1 MKLKAANRKEKEKKN
16 KKRNKL
22 VDRSPQARPIS

>member
-16 KKRNKL
+16 KKEKRTGGSKPT
-22 VDRSPQARPIS
+22 STAH